1 MSDNNINLYVSSKN
15 RLDGTASSFTV
26 NLPNG
31 LLTNEEYEEWVLSVN
46 GFYLIN
52 SWYNIQKSYNNQ
64 FQLLVNNVAVS
75 LELNEG
81 SPNIYELYDD
91 VVLKTN
97 SYLNIVYNRITNK
110 FTYYNISGT
119 TLSIIPL
126 NCGGFLGFE
135 NLTVNDIDVDGTECE
150 LPINVQGDMMLF
162 LRLYGGDITLQND
175 SIDNF
180 NDGLYETCD
189 IIFSIPINVPSGAL
203 ISYNGGDNN
212 FKHKLSQSR
221 NDIDKFHLIIV
232 NERGQQI
239 TGMTDYYLLLQ
250 FQKNV
255 NYYIVILKYLEDIKT
270 IFKNIYEFIKWFS
283 ETYYNQIIP

>member
-31 LLTNEEYEEWVLSVN
+31 LLVNEDYEEWVLSVN

-52 SWYNIQKSYNNQ
+52 SWYNIQKNYNNQ
-64 FQLLVNNVAVS
+64 FQLIVNGVSIS

-91 VVLKTN
+91 LVSKTS
-97 SYLNIVYNRITNK
+97 SYLNISYSRITNK

-126 NCGGFLGFE
+126 NSGGFLGFE
-135 NLTVNDIDVDGTECE
+135 NLTINDIDADGVECE
-150 LPINVQGDMMLF
+150 NPINVQGDMMLF

-180 NDGLYETCD
+180 DDGLYRTTD
-189 IIFSIPINVPSGAL
+189 IIFSIPINVPPGAL
-203 ISYNGGDNN
+203 ISYNGDDN
-212 FKHKLSQSR
+212 FKHKLSQAK
-221 NDIDKFHLIIV
+221 NDIDKFQLIIV

-250 FQKNV
+250 FQKNM
-255 NYYIVILKYLEDIKT
+255 NYYVLILKYLEDMKLIL
-270 IFKNIYEFIKWFS
+270 KNIYQFIKWFS